1 MNEASPLNSA
11 SVVSLGSVLTR
22 FMPLIILC
30 LVLTAVD
37 LHFVATKVGGTG
49 FSHSVEASEGVVN
62 GLPHWRLYQSRVLG
76 PYTVDLISRSF
87 AISYLAAQAL
97 FGAVL
102 LLLAKLAI
110 VLHRRRDQS
119 SGPTVFMLLASSFLF
134 ALLVGRPWLYAW
146 DFFGIFA
153 FTLFVIFAIEERPWT
168 WFVPL
173 VLVAFLNR
181 ESAVFISAW
190 MVMQGLLSRAGG
202 GKPFIE
208 TIDWRMLA
216 AGLIT
221 AACGLL
227 AVHLLRET
235 LLVREIGQEL
245 FGVTAPRGTD
255 WFHWKLPQNL
265 KLLWRS
271 LTLGNL
277 FMPWL
282 FTLLPVG
289 AMVTAA
295 GLACWCFPRY
305 TALCLCFL
313 LLLMAVFMFGVVIE
327 SRVMLETIP
336 FFSVFLPY
344 LVCNRKGS
352 TSVFGGEAD
361 APDSRG

>member
-1 MNEASPLNSA
+1 MNEASLKSSVP
-11 SVVSLGSVLTR
+11 VVSLGLFLKR
-22 FMPLIILC
+22 FMPLIFLC

-37 LHFVATKVGGTG
+37 LHFVVTKVGSAG
-49 FSHSVEASEGVVN
+49 FSQSVQASEGVVN

-87 AISYLAAQAL
+87 AIPYIRAQAL
-97 FGAVL
+97 YGAVL
-102 LLLAKLAI
+102 LLLAKLVI

-119 SGPTVFMLLASSFLF
+119 SGPTIFMLLAGSFLF

-190 MVMQGLLSRAGG
+190 MVMRGLLGRAGSG
-202 GKPFIE
+202 RPFTE

-221 AACGLL
+221 GAGGLL

-235 LLVREIGQEL
+235 LLVREVGPEL
-245 FGVTAPRGTD
+245 FGVPAPVVTD

-265 KLLWRS
+265 QSLWRS
-271 LTLGNL
+271 LTSRSF

-282 FTLLPVG
+282 FTLFPVS
-289 AMVTAA
+289 AMITAA
-295 GLACWCFPRY
+295 FLAVREFPRH
-305 TALCLCFL
+305 TALCLSFL
-313 LLLMAVFMFGVVIE
+313 LLVMTVSMFGVVVE

-344 LVCNRKGS
+344 LCYSREGS
-352 TSVFGGEAD
+352 TQQNCAAG
-361 APDSRG
+361 